1 MEVITQKQEGFIQDV
16 FLDVNPGQAYLN
28 HYHCKSLGVAGAC
41 ATRLLKKAK
50 IKDRLDQLRQ
60 KVEDA
65 SVATVLERKQILT
78 EIARGR
84 LSDFMGEPITSDKL
98 KSAAIQEIRVTDGD
112 ISTATV
118 KLHNPIQA
126 IAEINKM
133 TGVYTTSPNVN
144 INNTV
149 NIQENIIN
157 AGERLQ
163 DAIDRLVARIGEG
176 EVPSRTE

>member
-1 MEVITQKQEGFIQDV
+1 MDVITQKQEAFVQDV
-16 FLDVNPGQAYLN
+16 FKDINPGRAYLN

-84 LSDFMGEPITSDKL
+84 LSDFMGEALDSDKL
-98 KSAAIQEIRVTDGD
+98 RSAALQEIKIIEGKDK
-112 ISTATV
+112 STTV

-126 IAEINKM
+126 IAEMNKM
-133 TGVYTTSPNVN
+133 EGAYAPDKHINLNLEASDLTDEQLEGIAGGKRITSGSGNGTAEP
-144 INNTV
+144 
-149 NIQENIIN
+149 
-157 AGERLQ
+157 A
-163 DAIDRLVARIGEG
+163 EG
-176 EVPSRTE
+176 A